1 MGVGVGAVVEAVVP
15 RVHEPTFE
23 PIINRLGERRG
34 PYSEEL
40 STVVK
45 CRAADSACG
54 KTPAG

>member
-1 MGVGVGAVVEAVVP
+1 
-15 RVHEPTFE
+15 VHEPTFE

-40 STVVK
+40 GTVVK